1 MALRMRSL
9 LLLSLLLLL
18 MLLLLLLLLSLL
30 SLLSLLPLLS
40 LLLLL
45 MLQLVLLLLQ
55 VLLVFLL
62 LLLLLLLLLFLLFLV
77 VLPSNWCLAIVPGK
91 DAEVCS
97 ISSCFV
103 VVLKVVVGFV
113 RCRQVMILNC
123 EERPHKL
130 KLKLKLKLRS
140 LEGKKDFMITG
151 YMHYSVLFM
160 ITEELYR
167 E

>member
-55 VLLVFLL
+55 VLLVFL

-130 KLKLKLKLRS
+130 KLKLRS